1 MFLSLSVC
9 FIVSQLKGEG
19 LFFYTGGLQTWVV
32 PAGVTSLLVH
42 AYGASGAK
50 CTDSTYCTAGG
61 LGGHI
66 AATVTVTPL
75 STMYINI
82 GGMGGTTSSSMGG
95 FNGGG
100 SCTNNNNQPYIAGGG
115 GATSIR
121 TSTAITTALVVAG
134 RAVAC

>member
-1 MFLSLSVC
+1 MFLFDLKVLSSVETV
-9 FIVSQLKGEG
+9 I
-19 LFFYTGGLQTWVV
+19 YTGGLQTWFV

-50 CTDSTYCTAGG
+50 CTDAACTAAAG

-66 AATVTVTPL
+66 AATVTVTPS

-100 SCTNNNNQPYIAGGG
+100 SCTITGYPEWIAGGG

-121 TSTAITTALVVAG
+121 TSTDITMALVVAG
-134 RAVAC
+134 TAVSC

>member
-1 MFLSLSVC
+1 MFFCLSVC
-9 FIVSQLKGEG
+9 FIVSQLKVE
-19 LFFYTGGLQTWVV
+19 LSFTYTGSQETWVV

-42 AYGASGAK
+42 AYGASGAS
-50 CTDSTYCTAGG
+50 CTHSTCAAGG

-75 STMYINI
+75 STMYISI
-82 GGMGGTTSSSMGG
+82 GGMGGNTSSSMGG

-100 SCTNNNNQPYIAGGG
+100 SCTNTDYQPGIAGGG

-134 RAVAC
+134 TVVSC

>member
-1 MFLSLSVC
+1 MLSSVAT
-9 FIVSQLKGEG
+9 VA
-19 LFFYTGGLQTWVV
+19 YTGGLQTWVV

-50 CTDSTYCTAGG
+50 CTHSTDCTAAGG

-82 GGMGGTTSSSMGG
+82 GGMGGTTTSSMGG

-100 SCTNNNNQPYIAGGG
+100 SCTYTSQPSYIAGGG

-121 TSTAITTALVVAG
+121 NSTDITTALVVAG
-134 RAVAC
+134 TAVPC

>member
-1 MFLSLSVC
+1 MFFWFNLKVLSSVAT
-9 FIVSQLKGEG
+9 VA
-19 LFFYTGGLQTWVV
+19 YTGGLQTWVV

-50 CTDSTYCTAGG
+50 CTNSIYCTAAAG

-100 SCTNNNNQPYIAGGG
+100 SCTRTDVSPRIAGGG

-121 TSTAITTALVVAG
+121 NSTAITTALVVAG
-134 RAVAC
+134 TAVSC

>member
-1 MFLSLSVC
+1 MFLFDLKVLSSVATSA
-9 FIVSQLKGEG
+9 F
-19 LFFYTGGLQTWVV
+19 TGGMQTWVV

-50 CTDSTYCTAGG
+50 CTASTCFAAGG

-82 GGMGGTTSSSMGG
+82 GGMGGNTSSSMGG

-100 SCTNNNNQPYIAGGG
+100 SCTNTGNPQWIAGGG

-121 TSTAITTALVVAG
+121 NSTAITTALVVAG
-134 RAVAC
+134 TAVSC

>member
-1 MFLSLSVC
+1 MKVLSSVAT
-9 FIVSQLKGEG
+9 VA
-19 LFFYTGGLQTWVV
+19 YTGGLQTWVV

-42 AYGASGAK
+42 AYGASGA
-50 CTDSTYCTAGG
+50 TCTATGCAAAG

-100 SCTNNNNQPYIAGGG
+100 SCTTTSNQPYIAGGG
-115 GATSIR
+115 GATDIR
-121 TSTAITTALVVAG
+121 TSTSITTALVVAG
-134 RAVAC
+134 TVVSCWM

>member
-1 MFLSLSVC
+1 MLSSVDT
-9 FIVSQLKGEG
+9 VA
-19 LFFYTGGLQTWVV
+19 YTGGLQTWVV
-32 PAGVTSLLVH
+32 PSGVTSLLVH
-42 AYGASGAK
+42 AYGASGAQ
-50 CTDSTYCTAGG
+50 CTSAGYCTAAGG

-100 SCTNNNNQPYIAGGG
+100 SCTYTGNPSYIAGGG
-115 GATSIR
+115 GATSIC

-134 RAVAC
+134 TAVAC

>member
-1 MFLSLSVC
+1 MFLFDLKVLSSVAT
-9 FIVSQLKGEG
+9 IA
-19 LFFYTGGLQTWVV
+19 YTGGLQTWVV

-50 CTDSTYCTAGG
+50 CTSSACTAAGG

-100 SCTNNNNQPYIAGGG
+100 SCTYTGDQSYIAGGG

-121 TSTAITTALVVAG
+121 DSTDITTALVVAG
-134 RAVAC
+134 TAVSC

>member
-1 MFLSLSVC
+1 MLLFDLKVLSSVAT
-9 FIVSQLKGEG
+9 FA
-19 LFFYTGGLQTWVV
+19 FTGGLQTWVV

-42 AYGASGAK
+42 AYGASGAQ
-50 CTDSTYCTAGG
+50 CTHSTCTAAGG

-82 GGMGGTTSSSMGG
+82 GGMGGTTKSSMGG

-100 SCTNNNNQPYIAGGG
+100 SCTDTSQPSLIAGGG

-134 RAVAC
+134 TAVAC

>member
-1 MFLSLSVC
+1 MFFVCLFDLKVLLSVATVA
-9 FIVSQLKGEG
+9 FN
-19 LFFYTGGLQTWVV
+19 GGLQTWVV

-42 AYGASGAK
+42 AYGASGAT
-50 CTDSTYCTAGG
+50 CTDSSCAAGG

-82 GGMGGTTSSSMGG
+82 GGIGGTTSSSMGG

-100 SCTNNNNQPYIAGGG
+100 SCTYTAVQPRIAGGG

-121 TSTAITTALVVAG
+121 NSTAITTALVVAG
-134 RAVAC
+134 TAVSC

>member
-1 MFLSLSVC
+1 MLLFDLKVLSSVDT
-9 FIVSQLKGEG
+9 VA
-19 LFFYTGGLQTWVV
+19 YTGGLQTWVV

-50 CTDSTYCTAGG
+50 CTYSDCAAGG

-66 AATVTVTPL
+66 AATVTVAPL

-100 SCTNNNNQPYIAGGG
+100 SCTDTGNPSYIAGGG
-115 GATSIR
+115 GATDIR
-121 TSTAITTALVVAG
+121 NSTAITTALVVAG
-134 RAVAC
+134 TVVSC

>member
-1 MFLSLSVC
+1 MDLS
-9 FIVSQLKGEG
+9 FG
-19 LFFYTGGLQTWVV
+19 YTGGMQTWDV
-32 PAGVTSLLVH
+32 PAGVTSLIVH

-50 CTDSTYCTAGG
+50 CTSGLCTLTGG

-100 SCTNNNNQPYIAGGG
+100 SCTDTNNPSFIAGGG

-121 TSTAITTALVVAG
+121 TSMDITTALVVAG
-134 RAVAC
+134 TAVSCCM

>member
-1 MFLSLSVC
+1 MFLFDLKVLSSVAT
-9 FIVSQLKGEG
+9 VA
-19 LFFYTGGLQTWVV
+19 YTGGMQTWVV

-42 AYGASGAK
+42 AYGAEGAQCTASG
-50 CTDSTYCTAGG
+50 CTAAGG

-66 AATVTVTPL
+66 AATVNVTPL

-82 GGMGGTTSSSMGG
+82 GGMGGNTSSSMGG

-100 SCTNNNNQPYIAGGG
+100 SCTSTDTSPYIAGGG

-121 TSTAITTALVVAG
+121 NSTAITTALVVAG
-134 RAVAC
+134 TAVSC